1 LLVAVLLKLTNLS
14 RVFYRDSP
22 GNGTRLVSTSR
33 TVYRTVLPGIS
44 PNLDGLQGMYQA
56 ESQIGWL
63 TFEVPI
69 NVRLRKLRFVLDSGF
84 AHQRGEWVLT

>member
-1 LLVAVLLKLTNLS
+1 MGDARRQRANPP
-14 RVFYRDSP
+14 SP
-22 GNGTRLVSTSR
+22 RSTTRPSQR
-33 TVYRTVLPGIS
+33 AF
-44 PNLDGLQGMYQA
+44 DGLQGMYRA